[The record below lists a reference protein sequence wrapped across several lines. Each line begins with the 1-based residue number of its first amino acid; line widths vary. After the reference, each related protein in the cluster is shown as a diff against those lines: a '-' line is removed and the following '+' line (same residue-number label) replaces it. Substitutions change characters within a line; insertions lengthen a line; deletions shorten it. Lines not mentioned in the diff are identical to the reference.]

1 MFKIDKAR
9 LSSPSGKQKTDTV
22 FIVKYGLR
30 AGYSH
35 QNILNCGLFV
45 KLNYNHFL

>member
-1 MFKIDKAR
+1 MINIDEAR

-22 FIVKYGLR
+22 FIVKCGLR
-30 AGYSH
+30 AGYSSE
-35 QNILNCGLFV
+35 NILNCGLFV